1 MSFHFYPFQLALA
14 VFSEFIRIEQEKAIE
29 YLRLENQV
37 LREKLGGNRVLLSD
51 DQRRL
56 LAVKGKALG
65 RQQLGKIATVAQ
77 ADTILRW
84 HRELIQPTGDSKP
97 SSNIGRP
104 RKSQEVVNLVRR
116 MARENVSWGYK
127 RIEGAMHNLSYSVC
141 SSTVAN
147 ILKQHGIDPAPSRQR
162 ATSWSTFFKAHWD
175 VFEGIDLHD
184 IRLWIIEWL
193 NGLFGIPSYSE
204 AIPIVAETVKKEAT
218 QETPKSIRI
227 NILEVADTEL
237 HLARAPPIPAGPLPL
252 MLTRDIRRAA

>member
-1 MSFHFYPFQLALA
+1 MSFLFQPLHVFVA
-14 VFSEFIRIEQEKAIE
+14 VLIEYVRKQQEMVIE
-29 YLRLENQV
+29 YLQVENQV
-37 LREKLGGNRVLLSD
+37 LREQIGGNRVLLTH

-65 RQQLGKIATVAQ
+65 RKQLEKVATIAQ

-116 MARENVSWGYK
+116 MARENVIWGYK
-127 RIEGAMHNLSYSVC
+127 RIEGAMHNLGYSVC

-162 ATSWSTFFKAHWD
+162 TTSWSTFFKAHWD

-204 AIPIVAETVKKEAT
+204 AIPIVAETSQKAT

-227 NILEVADTEL
+227 NILEVADTEI
-237 HLARAPPIPAGPLPL
+237 HLARAPPSPAGPLPSV
-252 MLTRDIRRAA
+252 LTRDIRRAA